1 MESGKGPRYNL
12 LIYART
18 LEQGTNRAYWGIVAM
33 AIATRNLMHDK
44 LRLALSV
51 AGVALAIMLILILT
65 GFLAGVYKQA
75 STYLDNTPG
84 SVLVVQEGVSNFFG
98 TSSVLPDGTEQRALR
113 TDGVAGAIPVTSQVV
128 IFELHGQKESG
139 QRVGYDSRLGG
150 GPWNYSEGR
159 GVERDDEVVVDEA
172 LARTHNING
181 GDRITPLGREF
192 SVVGQSDG
200 TSMWAA
206 SLLFVR
212 KSALEEMLST
222 PGVTSLLL
230 VTPDRGTDPQ
240 ALRERLEGLP
250 DVAALLK
257 SQVAANDQNLF
268 ARIYTAPLTLMVV
281 IAFLVGALIVGLII
295 YTATVERQREYGVL
309 KAIGSSNAVLYR
321 VVTAQAL
328 IAALVGFVAGV
339 GLAYVVSRL
348 IMTARPQF
356 LVEISPAAVAWA
368 LLAGLVMA
376 LLGAIF
382 PARSVATLAPADVF
396 RR

>member
-1 MESGKGPRYNL
+1 MSL
-12 LIYART
+12 
-18 LEQGTNRAYWGIVAM
+18 
-33 AIATRNLMHDK
+33 AIRNLMHDK

-51 AGVALAIMLILILT
+51 TGVALAIMLILILT

-75 STYLDNTPG
+75 ATYLDNSPG

-98 TSSVLPDGTEQRALR
+98 TSSVLPDGTEQRTLE
-113 TDGVAGAIPVTSQVV
+113 TDGVAEAIPVTSQVA
-128 IFELHGQKESG
+128 IFELHGQKQGG
-139 QRVGYDSRLGG
+139 QLVGYDPALGG
-150 GPWNYSEGR
+150 GPWSYSEGR

-172 LARTHNING
+172 LARTHDIEL
-181 GDRITPLGREF
+181 GDRMTLLGRDF
-192 SVVGQSDG
+192 TVVGQSDG

-206 SLLFVR
+206 SLIFVR
-212 KSALEEMLST
+212 KSALAEMLGT

-230 VTPDRGTDPQ
+230 VTPDAGTDPEFV
-240 ALRERLEGLP
+240 RERLDGLP
-250 DVAALLK
+250 GVSALHK
-257 SQVAANDQNLF
+257 TQVATNDQNLF

-281 IAFLVGALIVGLII
+281 IAFLVGALIVGLVI

-321 VVTAQAL
+321 VVTVQAL

-339 GLAYVVSRL
+339 GLAFAFSQL

-356 LVEISPAAVAWA
+356 LVGISPAAVGWA
-368 LLAGLVMA
+368 LLAGIVMA
-376 LLGAIF
+376 LLGAVF